1 MSQVLSTVEPLVGDG
16 VFDGL
21 RQLQGSLISNKKIN
35 FISYK
40 EKNTTTA
47 SGHDPI
53 KREKYAKTGN

>member
-1 MSQVLSTVEPLVGDG
+1 MEPLVGDG